1 MSVRALLSTL
11 MKPKLFS
18 VYSYMSY
25 LPAEVRAGRKE
36 NELLQTQINKK
47 QKMADDE
54 RPGYYK

>member
-11 MKPKLFS
+11 MKPKFFS

-36 NELLQTQINKK
+36 DELLETKINKN
-47 QKMADDE
+47 QKTTDDE